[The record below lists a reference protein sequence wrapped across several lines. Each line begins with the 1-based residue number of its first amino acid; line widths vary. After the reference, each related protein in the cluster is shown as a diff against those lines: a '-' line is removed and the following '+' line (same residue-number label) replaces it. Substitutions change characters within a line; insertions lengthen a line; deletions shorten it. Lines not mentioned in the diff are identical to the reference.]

1 MLGIWDGV
9 CDSVVILILVDFH
22 WGFVGVTGAG
32 AEAGA
37 VACGVGEVLTRG
49 CAWRDESLASAL
61 DSGDARQ
68 QSASA

>member
-1 MLGIWDGV
+1 VLGIWDGV

-32 AEAGA
+32 A
-37 VACGVGEVLTRG
+37 VACVVGEVLTRG